1 LPPRVGLN
9 AVFLTPRM
17 GGLDTYVQQ
26 LVPAMLRLA
35 PEVRF
40 SIYCTPVGER
50 HLRSQSWA
58 EAVEFVTHP
67 LLGRRGLK
75 AASELTLLGA
85 LASRRLDLLHSVALT
100 APWRTR
106 ALNVV
111 TIADLTWMLESPE
124 QPTTRLWRLVV
135 PPVARR
141 ADRVIAISQAGA
153 QHIESLL
160 HVPRERIDVTPLGY
174 APGAGVAAL
183 PAGRVREQFSLGNGP
198 IVLMVG
204 TRKPHKNLARLIAA
218 MPVVLAAEPD
228 AILVLTGNATA
239 YEAELVAEVAQRGVS
254 EHVAFLPFVN
264 AEELEGLYAG
274 AACFVLPSTNEGFG
288 LPVLEAMGRG
298 VPVACSN
305 VSALPEVA
313 GDAAHYFDPLDVNAI
328 GQAIIETLTDHPGT
342 ERLVEAGRRQAA
354 SFTWER
360 TAEGTLDCYER
371 AWHARR

>member
-1 LPPRVGLN
+1 
-9 AVFLTPRM
+9 
-17 GGLDTYVQQ
+17 
-26 LVPAMLRLA
+26 
-35 PEVRF
+35 
-40 SIYCTPVGER
+40 
-50 HLRSQSWA
+50 
-58 EAVEFVTHP
+58 
-67 LLGRRGLK
+67 
-75 AASELTLLGA
+75 
-85 LASRRLDLLHSVALT
+85 
-100 APWRTR
+100 
-106 ALNVV
+106 
-111 TIADLTWMLESPE
+111 
-124 QPTTRLWRLVV
+124 
-135 PPVARR
+135 
-141 ADRVIAISQAGA
+141 
-153 QHIESLL
+153 
-160 HVPRERIDVTPLGY
+160 VTPLGY

-360 TAEGTLDCYER
+360 TAEGTLDCYAR